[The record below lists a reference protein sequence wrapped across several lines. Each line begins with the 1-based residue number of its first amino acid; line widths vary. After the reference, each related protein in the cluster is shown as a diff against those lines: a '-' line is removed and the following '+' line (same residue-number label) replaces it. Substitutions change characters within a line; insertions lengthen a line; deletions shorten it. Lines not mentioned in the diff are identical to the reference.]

1 MPQSLAK
8 IIVHIIFSTKDRR
21 PFLKDEN
28 IRAEMHAYLAA
39 AFKRLGAPAMIIG
52 GAEDHVHMLWLWPRN
67 KEGSK
72 IIGEAKRCSSKW
84 VKDKGGILGEFQ
96 WQKGYG
102 AFSIGQS
109 QIETVKKYIRNQEE
123 HHKRVSFQEE
133 YLDFLKKYGVEYD
146 EKYIWE

>member
-8 IIVHIIFSTKDRR
+8 IIVHIVFSTKDRV
-21 PFLKDEN
+21 PFLKDQG
-28 IRAEMHAYLAA
+28 IRNEMHAYLAA
-39 AFKRLGAPAMIIG
+39 VFKRMADPAMIVG
-52 GAEDHVHMLWLWPRN
+52 GTEDHVHLLWTWPRD

-84 VKDKGGILGEFQ
+84 VKDKGGVLGGFQ

-133 YLDFLKKYGVEYD
+133 YLAFLKKYGVEYD
-146 EKYIWE
+146 ERYIWE

>member
-8 IIVHIIFSTKDRR
+8 IIVHIIFSTKGRV
-21 PFLKDEN
+21 PFLKDETV
-28 IRAEMHAYLAA
+28 RREMHAYLAA
-39 AFKRLGAPAMIIG
+39 AFKRLADPAMIVG
-52 GAEDHVHMLWLWPRN
+52 GAEDHVHLLWTWPRD

-84 VKDKGGILGEFQ
+84 VKDKGGVLDGFQ
-96 WQKGYG
+96 WQNGYG

-109 QIETVKKYIRNQEE
+109 QIEAAKKYIRNQEE

-133 YLDFLKKYGVEYD
+133 YLAFLKKYGVEYN